1 MTSGINTDLLLAL
14 AIVVAALGLFGWHLF
29 STTRRVGLLISEGR
43 TPRRYL
49 LLGLVAAGG
58 IIYMTRR

>member
-1 MTSGINTDLLLAL
+1 MASWINTDLMLAL
-14 AIVVAALGLFGWHLF
+14 AIVIVALAVFGWHLV
-29 STTRRVGLLISEGR
+29 STTKRVGLLISEGR